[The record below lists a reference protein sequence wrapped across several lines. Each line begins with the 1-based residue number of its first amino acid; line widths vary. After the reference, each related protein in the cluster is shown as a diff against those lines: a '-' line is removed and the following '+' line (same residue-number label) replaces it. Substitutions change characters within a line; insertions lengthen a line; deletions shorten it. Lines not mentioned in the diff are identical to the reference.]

1 MLLLNFLKFMHHLKT
16 KLFLHC
22 KNDPLTCIFF
32 FFFISNKISLKENNQ
47 LQRAKAQCAEL
58 NMKINKTK
66 MHEKH
71 NYQAKQVRN

>member
-1 MLLLNFLKFMHHLKT
+1 MHHLKT
-16 KLFLHC
+16 KLFIHC
-22 KNDPLTCIFF
+22 KNDPLTCIF

-47 LQRAKAQCAEL
+47 LQRAKAHMKCAEL